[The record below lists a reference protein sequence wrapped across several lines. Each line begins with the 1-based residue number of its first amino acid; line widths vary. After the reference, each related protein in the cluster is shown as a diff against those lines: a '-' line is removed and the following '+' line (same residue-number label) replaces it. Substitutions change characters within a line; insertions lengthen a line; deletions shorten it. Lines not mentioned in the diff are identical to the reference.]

1 MKRRVVIVALLI
13 LTIIV
18 SFASGATA
26 SRSGLLNGIWG
37 QMQTDVKSNTDLL
50 IENLS
55 NELAAQIEGQ
65 LSEVVDLQTNR
76 ATTEIQQ
83 HYDEVIGGIK
93 TNPQVNRLS
102 NKLVLMTTGLISEE
116 KGRIDAAVA
125 EALGQ

>member
-1 MKRRVVIVALLI
+1 LRKKAVTIVLVI
-13 LTIIV
+13 LTILG

-102 NKLVLMTTGLISEE
+102 NELVLMTTGLISEE

>member
-102 NKLVLMTTGLISEE
+102 NELVLMTTGLISEE

>member
-102 NKLVLMTTGLISEE
+102 NELVLMTTGLISEE
-116 KGRIDAAVA
+116 KGRIDTAVA

>member
-1 MKRRVVIVALLI
+1 MNRRVVIIALLI

-76 ATTEIQQ
+76 ATGEIQQ
-83 HYDEVIGGIK
+83 YYDEVIGGIK

-102 NKLVLMTTGLISEE
+102 NELVLMTTGLISEE
-116 KGRIDAAVA
+116 KGRIDTAVA